1 LPGFA
6 NAFNISS
13 GANAKAIA
21 NFISVV
27 YIGAGIGAYGSFFLN
42 DTLGRLWS
50 MRLYTTVW
58 IVGQIIATF
67 SNGSLV
73 ALYIARVIS
82 GLGIGA
88 HTVTGP
94 LSLVEIA
101 PTEIRGLITVWF
113 SVVLLLSLF
122 LSTICV
128 YGISLH
134 VAAGKL
140 QYQIVFF
147 APCIYMAFVIGL
159 TFFAYE
165 SPRWLVRAGRI
176 DEAKRNLSALR
187 GLPADSTR
195 VSTEFEKIVSELDKE
210 RARTGVLT
218 HVVSWKATR
227 SCFVETFTVKA
238 NIRRVMQTCISYGLA
253 QLSGANSVTSYFIP
267 ILSLI
272 GEVGDTSHSLFLS
285 SMYSLSKFFFT
296 LIASFFLI
304 DALGRRGSL
313 FAGITIQMISDLYIG
328 VFLKYRAA
336 GEVSDTSS
344 QAAIAMI
351 FIHGFGYTIGKSLA
365 IQTVS
370 STNTTQVSSSSHT
383 CSAPK
388 SGPTISVPSARL
400 SHRLSIGS
408 STLALAEARLPSS
421 RAWTTGELSSSS
433 LDGASSLWY
442 TFFSWFLRPL
452 VTVLRSW
459 TGSSRVL
466 GSWPS
471 AQRLV
476 PGPLSLKGGKMG
488 M

>member
-1 LPGFA
+1 
-6 NAFNISS
+6 
-13 GANAKAIA
+13 
-21 NFISVV
+21 
-27 YIGAGIGAYGSFFLN
+27 
-42 DTLGRLWS
+42 
-50 MRLYTTVW
+50 MRLYTAVW
-58 IVGQIIATF
+58 IIGQIIATF

-73 ALYIARVIS
+73 ALYIGRVIS

-134 VAAGKL
+134 VAASKL

-147 APCIYMAFVIGL
+147 APCVFLVFVIGL

-176 DEAKRNLSALR
+176 DEARRNLSALR
-187 GLPADSTR
+187 GLPADSAR
-195 VSTEFEKIVSELDKE
+195 VSTEFEQIVSELEKE

-272 GEVGDTSHSLFLS
+272 GEVGDSSHSLFLS
-285 SMYSLSKFFFT
+285 SMYSLAKFFFT

-313 FAGITIQMISDLYIG
+313 FTGITIQMISDIYIG

-336 GEVSDTSS
+336 GEVSETSS

-351 FIHGFGYTIGKSLA
+351 FIHGFGYTIGKLLA
-365 IQTVS
+365 LQHVTS
-370 STNTTQVSSSSHT
+370 PNLAQVSSSSHT
-383 CSAPK
+383 YSAPK
-388 SGPTISVPSARL
+388 SGPTTYGPSAPP
-400 SHRLSIGS
+400 SHRH
-408 STLALAEARLPSS
+408 STGFSTSASAEARLPSS
-421 RAWTTGELSSSS
+421 RAWTTGGLSFSS
-433 LDGASSLWY
+433 LDGVSLLWY
-442 TFFSWFLRPL
+442 MSSSW
-452 VTVLRSW
+452 S
-459 TGSSRVL
+459 
-466 GSWPS
+466 
-471 AQRLV
+471 QRQLDTA
-476 PGPLSLKGGKMG
+476 LKS
-488 M
+488 

>member
-195 VSTEFEKIVSELDKE
+195 VSTEFEQIVSELDKE

-238 NIRRVMQTCISYGLA
+238 NIRRVMQTCISYG
-253 QLSGANSVTSYFIP
+253 
-267 ILSLI
+267 
-272 GEVGDTSHSLFLS
+272 VGT
-285 SMYSLSKFFFT
+285 
-296 LIASFFLI
+296 
-304 DALGRRGSL
+304 ALWCEQRHKLLRPHLEPNRRGWRYVALPLPQLNVFSL
-313 FAGITIQMISDLYIG
+313 EVLLHSYRELLLDRRSGTSRQSLRGHHHPDDL
-328 VFLKYRAA
+328 
-336 GEVSDTSS
+336 
-344 QAAIAMI
+344 
-351 FIHGFGYTIGKSLA
+351 
-365 IQTVS
+365 
-370 STNTTQVSSSSHT
+370 
-383 CSAPK
+383 
-388 SGPTISVPSARL
+388 
-400 SHRLSIGS
+400 
-408 STLALAEARLPSS
+408 
-421 RAWTTGELSSSS
+421 
-433 LDGASSLWY
+433 
-442 TFFSWFLRPL
+442 
-452 VTVLRSW
+452 
-459 TGSSRVL
+459 
-466 GSWPS
+466 
-471 AQRLV
+471 
-476 PGPLSLKGGKMG
+476 GPLHRCFPEIQSRR
-488 M
+488 

>member
-1 LPGFA
+1 MPGFA
-6 NAFNISS
+6 DAFNISS

-27 YIGAGIGAYGSFFLN
+27 YIGAGIGAFVSFFLN

-50 MRLYTTVW
+50 MRLYTAVW

-67 SNGSLV
+67 SNGSLA

-134 VAAGKL
+134 VAVGKL

-147 APCIYMAFVIGL
+147 APCIYMVLVIGL

-187 GLPADSTR
+187 GLPTDSTR
-195 VSTEFEKIVSELDKE
+195 VSTEFDQIVYELDKE

-218 HVVSWKATR
+218 HVVSWKAAR
-227 SCFVETFTVKA
+227 SCFIETFTVKA

-272 GEVGDTSHSLFLS
+272 GDVGSTSHSLFLS
-285 SMYSLSKFFFT
+285 SMYSLAKFFFT

-313 FAGITIQMISDLYIG
+313 FAGITIQMISDIYIG

-351 FIHGFGYTIGKSLA
+351 FIHGFGYTIGKPLA
-365 IQTVS
+365 PRTV
-370 STNTTQVSSSSHT
+370 
-383 CSAPK
+383 
-388 SGPTISVPSARL
+388 
-400 SHRLSIGS
+400 
-408 STLALAEARLPSS
+408 E
-421 RAWTTGELSSSS
+421 
-433 LDGASSLWY
+433 
-442 TFFSWFLRPL
+442 
-452 VTVLRSW
+452 RSDV
-459 TGSSRVL
+459 R
-466 GSWPS
+466 
-471 AQRLV
+471 
-476 PGPLSLKGGKMG
+476 
-488 M
+488 

>member
-1 LPGFA
+1 MGVTGIFKDSSLARYIHAIRNTPRPLICNWPLLFSAAIYAMCGVTLCWDQGSSSLVPSLPGFQK
-6 NAFNISS
+6 AFGISA
-13 GANAKAIA
+13 GAASIA

-27 YIGAGIGAYGSFFLN
+27 YIGAGIGAFASFFLN

-50 MRLYTTVW
+50 MRLYTTIW

-73 ALYIARVIS
+73 ALYFARVIA

-101 PTEIRGLITVWF
+101 PAEIRGLITVWF

-140 QYQIVFF
+140 QYQIVWF
-147 APCIYMAFVIGL
+147 APCIFLAVIIGL

-176 DEAKRNLSALR
+176 DEARHNLSALR

-195 VSTEFEKIVSELDKE
+195 VSVEFEQIISELEKE
-210 RARTGVLT
+210 RARTGVMT
-218 HVVSWKATR
+218 HVISWKATR
-227 SCFVETFTVKA
+227 SCFVETFTRKA

-267 ILSLI
+267 ILKLI
-272 GEVGDTSHSLFLS
+272 STVGDSHHSLFLS
-285 SMYSLSKFFFT
+285 SMYSLAKFFFT

-313 FAGITIQMISDLYIG
+313 FTGITIQMISDIYIG
-328 VFLKYRAA
+328 VFLKFRAA
-336 GEVSDTSS
+336 GEVSEASS

-351 FIHGFGYTIGKSLA
+351 FLHGFGYTIGKPIGHYSLSRL
-365 IQTVS
+365 THHRS
-370 STNTTQVSSSSHT
+370 S
-383 CSAPK
+383 CP
-388 SGPTISVPSARL
+388 
-400 SHRLSIGS
+400 
-408 STLALAEARLPSS
+408 
-421 RAWTTGELSSSS
+421 
-433 LDGASSLWY
+433 
-442 TFFSWFLRPL
+442 PL
-452 VTVLRSW
+452 CL
-459 TGSSRVL
+459 
-466 GSWPS
+466 
-471 AQRLV
+471 
-476 PGPLSLKGGKMG
+476 
-488 M
+488 